1 MFAKRGQ
8 FQDGGLYKA
17 IFFFAFSYGQITKN
31 LKILLSLRK
40 QRGNATTRRFVEP
53 VVFNNRLMFL

>member
-17 IFFFAFSYGQITKN
+17 FFFVVFSYGQITKN